1 VVRKGVK
8 DMASGGLSLFRDR
21 GLLNSFRSLDGSPRP
36 AIDDRLLVSL
46 PKSFYPVVA
55 DDVGRAL
62 SDLVALAAP
71 GDYSAM
77 TDALIDL
84 LGLLKETFS
93 DQTWRDA
100 VLPAAR
106 QHPIAMLIHECP
118 FTHHSFTRPR
128 GYPGDA
134 GLIDFVY
141 RHPAT
146 RPVQEAATE
155 AGRTVMAFTVNV
167 TACEA
172 VRHRRSILAAKIDEA
187 AERRAKP
194 AILSVA
200 SGHLREAELSLAL
213 KRGHVGR
220 LLAVDQ
226 DAESLAVVDGYRDTV
241 SGAIEARQKTV
252 RQILAGKTDL
262 GRFDLV
268 YAAGL
273 YDYLDARVAAR
284 LTRVLFEHL
293 NVGGRLLI
301 PNFLWGVREEA
312 YMEVFMDWYLLYR
325 TRSEIETFADEIT
338 PAAIRSQQYTDD
350 AAGTIGY
357 LELERA

>member
-1 VVRKGVK
+1 
-8 DMASGGLSLFRDR
+8 MASGGLSLFKERD
-21 GLLNSFRSLDGSPRP
+21 LLDTFKSLDGNLRP
-36 AIDDRLLVSL
+36 AIGYPSLLPLS
-46 PKSFYPVVA
+46 KAYYPVLA
-55 DDVGRAL
+55 DDVARTL
-62 SDLVALAAP
+62 SSILELAAP
-71 GDYSAM
+71 GDYTSLTAS
-77 TDALIDL
+77 LIDF

-93 DQTWRDA
+93 ERTWRDV

-106 QHPIAMLIHECP
+106 DHAISKLIHECP
-118 FTHHSFTRPR
+118 FTSHSFTKPR

-141 RHPAT
+141 RHPAA
-146 RPVQEAATE
+146 RPALEAATE
-155 AGRTVMAFTVNV
+155 SGRTVMAYTVNV

-172 VRHRRSILAAKIDEA
+172 VRHRRTTLATTIDEA
-187 AERRAKP
+187 SARRERP

-200 SGHLREAELSLAL
+200 CGHLREAELSLAL
-213 KRGHVGR
+213 KRGQVGR

-226 DAESLAVVDGYRDTV
+226 DAESLAVVNGYRDTI
-241 SGAIEARQKTV
+241 SPAIEARQVTV
-252 RQILAGKTDL
+252 RQILAGRGAL
-262 GRFDLV
+262 GRFDLI

-284 LTRVLFEHL
+284 LTRILFDHL
-293 NVGGRLLI
+293 EPGGRLLI

-325 TRSEIETFADEIT
+325 TAAEIEGFADEIP
-338 PAAIRSQQYTDD
+338 PADLRGKRYTED